1 MTYQQFNFLTPI
13 NTSCQVGDMLYWL
26 KTITGVGGFAT
37 GVTEDLVPL
46 GQVKMIG
53 VNSVTIA
60 IEVVPT
66 ELVIGSYI
74 LFAKNKMIN
83 TSSLVGYFAEAKFVN
98 NSNKKIE
105 LFSVSSEVVE
115 SSK

>member
-1 MTYQQFNFLTPI
+1 MTYQQLYFTDPI

-60 IEVVPT
+60 IDVVPN
-66 ELVIGSYI
+66 LVIGSYI